1 MSIEHKEYEYNT
13 MITDMNLD
21 HFKDSGALWWINRQL
36 HLLGMALALDVDE
49 KGHCYNLRPVW
60 CKFRGFDEEHE
71 TMGFEKLT
79 RYFADNGDVLLGDI
93 KEEEWCVI

>member
-1 MSIEHKEYEYNT
+1 MIKEYEEQEYDT
-13 MITDMNLD
+13 MIEDMNLD
-21 HFKDSGALWWINRQL
+21 NFRDSGALWWVNRQL
-36 HLLGMALALDVDE
+36 HLFGMALAVDVDD
-49 KGHCYNLRPVW
+49 KGHSYNLRPVW

-93 KEEEWCVI
+93 KEEE